1 MSSNTKQVLAITLGA
16 LGLAL
21 GILGTVVAYNA
32 KKAADDNVSV
42 TSQVQTEFA
51 AAQAQQDAKEQAQ
64 VSGAERFVN
73 KLSKSEKSTLKYVNQ
88 NAALIKKNKKMIR
101 SLKKQVNSLESRDAE
116 LAAELTATEEDQRK
130 DYNKLNKRINNT
142 NAEVNQLQ
150 RSVQNLRNTVDVLEA
165 SS

>member
-64 VSGAERFVN
+64 VSGAD
-73 KLSKSEKSTLKYVNQ
+73 
-88 NAALIKKNKKMIR
+88 AALIKKNQKTVR
-101 SLKKQVNSLESRDAE
+101 SLKKQADSLQSRDAE

-130 DYNKLNKRINNT
+130 DYNKLNRRINNT

-150 RSVQNLRNTVDVLEA
+150 RSVQNLRNAVDILEA

>member
-21 GILGTVVAYNA
+21 GILATVVAYNA
-32 KKAADDNVSV
+32 KDAADSNASV

-51 AAQAQQDAKEQAQ
+51 AAQAKQDAKEQAQ

-88 NAALIKKNKKMIR
+88 NAALVKKNTKAIK
-101 SLKKQVNSLESRDAE
+101 SLKKQINALESRDTE
-116 LAAELTATEEDQRK
+116 LAAELSATEEDQRK
-130 DYNKLNKRINNT
+130 DYNKLNKRIDNT
-142 NAEVNQLQ
+142 NAALNQLQ
-150 RSVQNLRNTVDVLEA
+150 RSVKNLRETVNILEA

>member
-1 MSSNTKQVLAITLGA
+1 M
-16 LGLAL
+16 
-21 GILGTVVAYNA
+21 VAYNA

-42 TSQVQTEFA
+42 TSQVQTEP

-88 NAALIKKNKKMIR
+88 NAALIKKNKKIK
-101 SLKKQVNSLESRDAE
+101 SLKKQINSLESRDAE

-130 DYNKLNKRINNT
+130 DYNKLNRRINNT

>member
-21 GILGTVVAYNA
+21 GILATIVAYNA
-32 KKAADDNVSV
+32 KDAADNNASV

-51 AAQAQQDAKEQAQ
+51 AAQAKQDAKEQAQ

-73 KLSKSEKSTLKYVNQ
+73 KLSKSEKATLRYVNQ
-88 NAALIKKNKKMIR
+88 NAALIKKTKKMIK
-101 SLKKQVNSLESRDAE
+101 SLKKQINSLESRDAE

-130 DYNKLNKRINNT
+130 DYNKLNRRINNT

-150 RSVQNLRNTVDVLEA
+150 RSVQNLRNTVDILEA

>member
-21 GILGTVVAYNA
+21 GILATVVAYNA
-32 KKAADDNVSV
+32 KDAADNNASV

-73 KLSKSEKSTLKYVNQ
+73 KLSKGEKATLKYVNQ
-88 NAALIKKNKKMIR
+88 NAAVIKKNKKAIK
-101 SLKKQVNSLESRDAE
+101 SLKKQINSLESRDAE

-142 NAEVNQLQ
+142 NAAVNQLQ
-150 RSVQNLRNTVDVLEA
+150 RSVKNLRQSVDILEA
-165 SS
+165 TS